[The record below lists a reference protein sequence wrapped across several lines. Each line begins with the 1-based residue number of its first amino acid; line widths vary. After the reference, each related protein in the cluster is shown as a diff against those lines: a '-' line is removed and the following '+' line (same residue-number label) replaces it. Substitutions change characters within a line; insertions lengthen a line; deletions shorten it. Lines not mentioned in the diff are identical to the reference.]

1 MTTPIIS
8 VGADTEQ
15 SLNVCNDSITDSA
28 ENFKDLEKS
37 LREMQREMLRQMDPS
52 YLKTVSLSALYDT
65 DFEPTEALIDG
76 LLYRGAYLFISRKII
91 QILFVVFYIS
101 VNSLVENFVI

>member
-1 MTTPIIS
+1 MENKKMTTPIIS

-37 LREMQREMLRQMDPS
+37 LREMQREMLRQMDRLI
-52 YLKTVSLSALYDT
+52 LK
-65 DFEPTEALIDG
+65 
-76 LLYRGAYLFISRKII
+76 RYLFLHYMI
-91 QILFVVFYIS
+91 QILS
-101 VNSLVENFVI
+101 QRKH